1 MSSGRMP
8 TVFLLETFLTH
19 FTSNILGG
27 ESISKI
33 VDKKA
38 DGLVNEGINA
48 ESVFVISETGEQLG
62 KMSKSDAIKLAF
74 EHGLDLFCVAPN
86 ADVPV
91 CKFMDYSKYRYDKIK
106 RAKEARKNQKTVE
119 TKEVRLSPTID
130 VGDLNTKI
138 KAAYKF
144 LSNGDKVKVSCRFRG
159 RMVEQA
165 GVTKGLFLRFAET
178 LKEVSEIDQQPILD
192 GKNMTMQLVPN
203 ATVKKK

>member
-1 MSSGRMP
+1 M
-8 TVFLLETFLTH
+8 
-19 FTSNILGG
+19 
-27 ESISKI
+27 
-33 VDKKA
+33 
-38 DGLVNEGINA
+38 
-48 ESVFVISETGEQLG
+48 
-62 KMSKSDAIKLAF
+62 
-74 EHGLDLFCVAPN
+74 LFR
-86 ADVPV
+86 
-91 CKFMDYSKYRYDKIK
+91 S
-106 RAKEARKNQKTVE
+106 
-119 TKEVRLSPTID
+119 ID
-130 VGDLNTKI
+130 VGDLNTKS